1 MNFDEFLLDNALS
14 PERLSKHPHE
24 LLNAEFLKNWLR
36 FSRSGLH
43 ILQQPYLASSDF
55 FHLFSLPICISASR
69 FAGRILPNRS
79 TLSSVFL
86 NFSFKIN
93 NLNQPSAI
101 TPRGFTTEA
110 GGAFYAQLD
119 RSQHPVPVIFRS
131 LQVLKKNH

>member
-55 FHLFSLPICISASR
+55 FISFRCRSAFPHLVLWGAFYRTDPHCQAL
-69 FAGRILPNRS
+69 
-79 TLSSVFL
+79 FL
-86 NFSFKIN
+86 NFF
-93 NLNQPSAI
+93 
-101 TPRGFTTEA
+101 
-110 GGAFYAQLD
+110 
-119 RSQHPVPVIFRS
+119 V
-131 LQVLKKNH
+131 